1 MLPPIALRQPGPRAL
16 PMLRPPWYTQE
27 NIFLKYSCSA
37 LHSETV
43 MPPQLTC
50 AQCLKVLDVDTQDY
64 VIANEKTRRPNDPNI
79 YVHSACYEAY
89 LAQPLHP
96 PKEP

>member
-1 MLPPIALRQPGPRAL
+1 MPTPRALRPPRPRAL
-16 PMLRPPWYTQE
+16 PRLGPLWDTRE
-27 NIFLKYSCSA
+27 NIFLNDSWSS
-37 LHSETV
+37 LDSETP
-43 MPPQLTC
+43 MPAPLTC
-50 AQCLKVLDVDTQDY
+50 AQCLKILDVDTQDY
-64 VIANEKTRRPNDPNI
+64 VIANEQTRRPNDPNI

>member
-1 MLPPIALRQPGPRAL
+1 
-16 PMLRPPWYTQE
+16 
-27 NIFLKYSCSA
+27 
-37 LHSETV
+37 
-43 MPPQLTC
+43 
-50 AQCLKVLDVDTQDY
+50 VDTQDY

>member
-1 MLPPIALRQPGPRAL
+1 
-16 PMLRPPWYTQE
+16 
-27 NIFLKYSCSA
+27 
-37 LHSETV
+37 
-43 MPPQLTC
+43 MPAPLTC
-50 AQCLKVLDVDTQDY
+50 AQCLKILDVDTQDY
-64 VIANEKTRRPNDPNI
+64 VIANEQTRHPNDPNI